1 LELGGEFQS
10 RKDDTDQG
18 RIRAC
23 FKTVRYILLQL
34 EDYTGKVPLLAK
46 AYSTGRAGIGLR
58 RAAQMA
64 HQE

>member
-1 LELGGEFQS
+1 M
-10 RKDDTDQG
+10 DQG

-23 FKTVRYILLQL
+23 FKAIRHVLLQL
-34 EDYTGKVPLLAK
+34 EHHTGKVPLLAK
-46 AYSTGRAGIGLR
+46 AYPTERAGIGLR